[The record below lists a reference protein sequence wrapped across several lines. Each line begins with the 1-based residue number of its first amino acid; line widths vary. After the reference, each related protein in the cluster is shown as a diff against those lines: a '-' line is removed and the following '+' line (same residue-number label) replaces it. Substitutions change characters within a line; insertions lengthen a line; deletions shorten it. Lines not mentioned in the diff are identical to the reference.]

1 MRILILLLAICTG
14 LSGCATIQKDNSYT
28 EEQQVKLKIKLI
40 LAKMQLQNNLT
51 PAAKKTLSEITTQ
64 PPVVDVTD
72 EALFRLAL
80 LNLETGQQQI
90 VTDKAGKDLVI
101 LLNKFKSSSWHPHA
115 TTLKGLIDT
124 YDSTLQEKAELE
136 KTLKNLKSLNA
147 SLTKENLDLKK
158 ENLDL
163 KQGMEKLKKLDLELE
178 MKKKR

>member
-1 MRILILLLAICTG
+1 MRLLILLLAICTG
-14 LSGCATIQKDNSYT
+14 LSGCATIQKDNSYA
-28 EEQQVKLKIKLI
+28 EEQQIKLI
-40 LAKMQLQNNLT
+40 LAKMQLQNNQT
-51 PAAKKTLSEITTQ
+51 PAAKKTLSEIATQ
-64 PPVVDVTD
+64 PPVAGVTD

-90 VTDKAGKDLVI
+90 VTDKSGKDLVT
-101 LLNKFKSSSWHPHA
+101 LLNKFKSSSWRPHA
-115 TTLKGLIDT
+115 TTLIGLIDT

-136 KTLKNLKSLNA
+136 KTLKNLKSSNA

-163 KQGMEKLKKLDLELE
+163 KQDMEKLKKLDLELE